1 MISTFVYFVDRVP
14 IWGTHVLKT
23 MMHTTMHI
31 VVANVRRR
39 MKPTKDFGKNYTSAQ
54 DLVFFRTFFWRKT

>member
-1 MISTFVYFVDRVP
+1 MHICLFCRMSTSM
-14 IWGTHVLKT
+14 GTHALNT
-23 MMHTTMHI
+23 SMHTTMHI

-39 MKPTKDFGKNYTSAQ
+39 IKPTKNFPKNYISAQ